1 MEHKRVT
8 RRRAL
13 QLGAVGVSGAIAGCL
28 GGGDPGYDI
37 GMTAVAFLPQVFTIA
52 VGETVTWR
60 NTSSRG
66 HTVTAYDD
74 AIPSD
79 AAFFASGGYTD
90 TASAVEG
97 FSEELGGMIGSSEEY
112 EHRFETPGR
121 YEYYCIPHE
130 QAGMVGT
137 ITVG

>member
-1 MEHKRVT
+1 MDHEQVT

-13 QLGAVGVSGAIAGCL
+13 QLGVVGAAGGLAGCL
-28 GGGDPGYDI
+28 GGDAGYDI
-37 GMTAVAFLPQVFTIA
+37 GMTAVAFLPQVFTVA

-74 AIPSD
+74 AIPD
-79 AAFFASGGYTD
+79 GAAFFASGGYSD
-90 TASAVEG
+90 TASAVAG
-97 FSEELGGMIGSSEEY
+97 FGAELGGMIGSSEEY
-112 EHRFETPGR
+112 AHRFETPGR

-137 ITVG
+137 ITVE